1 MLFSQDF
8 FDLNLKFARR
18 VAEVTGESLQQSLLE
33 YTHLYLAFGL
43 GRDFDPQNPIW
54 QDFLCQITK
63 PTDPAEYTHRFY
75 LVRMAEQPKHQPDHT
90 FGCFSYALWDGN
102 RVRLHFRSVKDEPG
116 VLQKD
121 KLPERVAE
129 LKAMFGHLRQI
140 VPVTSTVIGGSWL
153 YNIEAYRRL
162 FPANYLD
169 SAQGGHNE
177 CQFISLWGQFLFYDG
192 RVRQSLAETFWER
205 LEEQKTLQGLKY
217 CFPYPILRLQSSI
230 EDFFTHYGVE

>member
-18 VAEVTGESLQQSLLE
+18 VAQVTGESFQQSLLE

-43 GRDFDPQNPIW
+43 GRDFDPENPIW
-54 QDFLCQITK
+54 QDFQCEITK

-75 LVRMAEQPKHQPDHT
+75 LERIAEQPKHQPDHSY
-90 FGCFSYALWDGN
+90 GCFSYALWDGN
-102 RVRLHFRSVKDEPG
+102 RVRLHFRSARDEPG

-121 KLPERVAE
+121 KVPERVAE
-129 LKAMFGHLRQI
+129 LKGMFGHLKSI

-169 SAQGGHNE
+169 SAQSGHNE

-192 RVRQSLAETFWER
+192 KVRQPMAEILLER
-205 LEEQKTLQGLKY
+205 IEEQKTIQGLKD
-217 CFPYPILRLQSSI
+217 CFPYPVLRLQSSM
-230 EDFFTHYGVE
+230 EDFFTYYGVE